1 MQRRPSGKMPT
12 SYVKGTFISEGAEV
26 PALRIKERDRRMLKD
41 NPGKIFSVDVLD
53 MSATRKR
60 FSRLNPRKYT

>member
-12 SYVKGTFISEGAEV
+12 SYVNGTFVSEGAAV
-26 PALRIKERDRRMLKD
+26 PPARIKERDRRMLKD

-53 MSATRKR
+53 QSAMRKR
-60 FSRLNPRKYT
+60 FSRSNPRKYT